1 MKADKQATET
11 RKFVESKSHVT
22 KDGREVLYKLDWQRR
37 VKELR
42 ERCGGQCENVLG
54 VKVDYSNGYGVITD
68 QEVRCTREAADPH
81 HIHLRS
87 RGRDDRMSNLLA
99 VCRSCHFLLD
109 KAQRKERHK
118 R

>member
-1 MKADKQATET
+1 MKADKQATEA

-42 ERCGGQCENVLG
+42 ERCGGRCEYLI
-54 VKVDYSNGYGVITD
+54 YITSD
-68 QEVRCTREAADPH
+68 AEGEPIFERCAREAADPH
-81 HIHLRS
+81 HIKLRS
-87 RGRDDRMSNLLA
+87 RSRDDRMTNLLA
-99 VCRSCHFLLD
+99 VCRFHHQMLD
-109 KAQRKERHK
+109 AQQRKERHK